1 MTYLFI
7 GIAVG
12 LFVEYRFQVCQIVI
26 DQIKK
31 LIKK

>member
-1 MTYLFI
+1 MIYLFI

-12 LFVEYRFQVCQIVI
+12 LFVEYRFQIVQIVI

-31 LIKK
+31 HIKK